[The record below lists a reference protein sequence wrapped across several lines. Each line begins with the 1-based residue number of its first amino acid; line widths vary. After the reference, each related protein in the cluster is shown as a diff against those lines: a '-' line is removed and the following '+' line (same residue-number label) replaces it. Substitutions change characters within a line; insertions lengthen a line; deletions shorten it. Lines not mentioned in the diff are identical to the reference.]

1 MIGGQNGFEISKT
14 PFDSRS
20 GISTIWDSHPVV
32 RVSWLQLKFAAGYSR
47 LPRGV
52 APASGRISS
61 LTIWCFE
68 QEWHLKSTASRGVYL
83 CGNAVGLLCLRLR
96 RSSVTQEVIC
106 QLVGSFSAPASDAD
120 RLLCSSIC
128 LCSSSPDSLRRVSCS
143 RALDKCGQATKGV
156 WGMSWH
162 QKAMKGVE
170 VCEKLGGVDKQ
181 MMIPRSLN

>member
-1 MIGGQNGFEISKT
+1 MMGGQKSFEIFKT
-14 PFDSRS
+14 PFDSHR
-20 GISTIWDSHPVV
+20 GVPTIRDSNPVA
-32 RVSWLQLKFAAGYSR
+32 RVSWLQLKFAAGFSR

-52 APASGRISS
+52 VPASGRIRS

-68 QEWHLKSTASRGVYL
+68 QEWHLKSTASRRVYS
-83 CGNAVGLLCLRLR
+83 CGQAVGLLCLRLR
-96 RSSVTQEVIC
+96 RSSVTR
-106 QLVGSFSAPASDAD
+106 SDRVEPRGLFPRSSID

-128 LCSSSPDSLRRVSCS
+128 LCSSSPGSLRRVSCS

-181 MMIPRSLN
+181 MMIPRFPN

>member
-1 MIGGQNGFEISKT
+1 MKFSKP
-14 PFDSRS
+14 PFDSQS

-32 RVSWLQLKFAAGYSR
+32 RVSWLRLKFAARFSR
-47 LPRGV
+47 LPCGV
-52 APASGRISS
+52 APVSGRIRS

-68 QEWHLKSTASRGVYL
+68 QEWHLKSTASHRVHP
-83 CGNAVGLLCLRLR
+83 CGKAVGLLCLRLR

-106 QLVGSFSAPASDAD
+106 WLVGSFSAPASDAD

-128 LCSSSPDSLRRVSCS
+128 LCSSSPGSLRRASCS

-181 MMIPRSLN
+181 MMIPRFPN